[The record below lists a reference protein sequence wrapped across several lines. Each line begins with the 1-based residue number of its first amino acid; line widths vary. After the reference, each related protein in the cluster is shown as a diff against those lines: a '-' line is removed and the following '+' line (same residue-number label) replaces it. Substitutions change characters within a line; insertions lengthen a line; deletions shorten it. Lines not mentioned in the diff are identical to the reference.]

1 MATNLAIALAR
12 EGRDVLLV
20 DADDQETA
28 TDFSA
33 WRNERLEGKTGYTAI
48 QLTGKAA
55 RQELQRLVGK
65 FADVV
70 VDTGGRDTTSHRA
83 ALTLADV
90 YLVPFNPRSF
100 DVWTL
105 AKVAGL
111 IEEIRTVNP
120 ELKAYAFLNRADP
133 RGSDNDDA
141 AEALK
146 DTEALEYVDTPL
158 GNRKAYSN
166 AAAQGLG
173 VLELQPRDLEATQEF
188 ERLYRQV
195 TGQPAPAA
203 ASGGE

>member
-1 MATNLAIALAR
+1 M
-12 EGRDVLLV
+12 
-20 DADDQETA
+20 
-28 TDFSA
+28 
-33 WRNERLEGKTGYTAI
+33 
-48 QLTGKAA
+48 TGKAA
-55 RQELQRLVGK
+55 RQELQRLSGK

-70 VDTGGRDTTSHRA
+70 VDTGGRDTTSQRA

-105 AKVAGL
+105 AKVAQL

-120 ELKAYAFLNRADP
+120 HLRAYAFLNRADP

-141 AEALK
+141 AEALRE
-146 DTEALEYVDTPL
+146 TESLEYLDTSL

-166 AAAQGLG
+166 AAAQGLS
-173 VLELQPRDLEATQEF
+173 VLELHPHDPKATQEF

-195 TGQPAPAA
+195 VGQMAQAA